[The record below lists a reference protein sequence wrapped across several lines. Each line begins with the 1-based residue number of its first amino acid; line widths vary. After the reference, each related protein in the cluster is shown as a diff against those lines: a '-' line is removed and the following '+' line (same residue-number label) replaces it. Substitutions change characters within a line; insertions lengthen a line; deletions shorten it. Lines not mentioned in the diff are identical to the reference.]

1 MNKKWLTMLLTA
13 SMVASLGTTVAF
25 AEEET
30 EAAPS
35 AVTTVGPDDA
45 THFELW
51 SFVDVHNEFYANMV
65 NEWNEQNPD
74 KQVQITFSTY
84 PYSDMHNKL
93 MMSLQ
98 AGSGAPDMCDI
109 EIGQFPN
116 YVGEDCPLYDM
127 TEALA
132 PYEDS
137 LVQARLDVYSRAD
150 GARIGV
156 PTHVGAL

>member
-1 MNKKWLTMLLTA
+1 MHKDPAKDGGAHTVQYVPKRRINFMNKKWLTMLLTA

-93 MMSLQ
+93 MMSL
-98 AGSGAPDMCDI
+98 
-109 EIGQFPN
+109 
-116 YVGEDCPLYDM
+116 
-127 TEALA
+127 
-132 PYEDS
+132 
-137 LVQARLDVYSRAD
+137 
-150 GARIGV
+150 
-156 PTHVGAL
+156 